1 MTANLL
7 STRPVVVYGA
17 SGYTGEMIAKELHL
31 RGVSVVLAGRDA
43 DALKRIADMLG
54 PEVVVRTA
62 SVGDIASLRTLVAGC
77 SVVVNAAGPFSVT
90 GRPILEAALFAGCHY
105 VDIGADPFVMQS
117 FFDEYDD
124 EARRVGSVVLA
135 GASFYFMLS
144 DLLAHRLSEERGVLE
159 SIDVAYALDRWN
171 FTPGSMAAFW
181 DMVGKRLE
189 YVDGSLRLA
198 ARAAL
203 STFAFSDPAGDQ
215 VVFGYPGGDVVTI
228 PRHVKA
234 TNVTVSMSAK
244 TFAPSWS
251 FSALPT
257 LLRALQVVSQSWLG
271 PVLRRL
277 SARLPR
283 RDLEARRAT
292 TRFTVEVH
300 AKEQRK
306 ITTASIRGRHMY
318 GLGAWLAADVAARIS
333 SDEVSARGVLA
344 PSEAFDATKY
354 LADLARHELI
364 DAVVTADCAH

>member
-1 MTANLL
+1 M
-7 STRPVVVYGA
+7 RPIVVYGA
-17 SGYTGEMIAKELHL
+17 SGYTGTMIAKELHS
-31 RGVSVVLAGRDA
+31 RGVRVVLGGRDA
-43 DALKRIADMLG
+43 NALRRVANELG
-54 PEVVVRTA
+54 PDVVVRAA
-62 SVGDIASLRTLVAGC
+62 SVGDGASLRALVAGC

-90 GRPILEAALFAGCHY
+90 GRPLLEAALSSGSHY

-124 EARRVGSVVLA
+124 EAQRVGSAVLA

-144 DLLAHRLSEERGVLE
+144 DLLAHRLSEGHGILE

-171 FTPGSMAAFW
+171 FTPGSLTALW

-189 YVDGSLRLA
+189 YVGGSLRPTA

-203 STFAFSDPAGDQ
+203 STFAFSDPTGAQ
-215 VVFGYPGGDVVTI
+215 VVFAYPGGDVVTI
-228 PRHVKA
+228 PRHVSA
-234 TNVTVSMSAK
+234 NNVTVSMSAK

-251 FSALPT
+251 FKAVPAF
-257 LLRALQVVSQSWLG
+257 LRALQVVSRSWLG

-300 AKEQRK
+300 AEEQGK
-306 ITTASIRGRHMY
+306 IRAASIHGRHMY
-318 GLGAWLAADVAARIS
+318 GLGAWLTADVAWRLS
-333 SDEVSARGVLA
+333 RGEVAARGVLA
-344 PSEAFDATKY
+344 PSQAFDAATY
-354 LADLARHELI
+354 LAELARHELI
-364 DAVVTADCAH
+364 DEIATDDCVAHSPY